1 MEELVFLYKKKKMYI
16 NFAILLVAIVIVV
29 ASFMSVQ
36 EFNVVTMV
44 VFIIVLIGIVTLVI
58 SKITTLK
65 KMSYFIKC
73 NKDGIYT
80 IEAFTYCDWNKINS
94 IELKRYMGY
103 QTLFFQI
110 DDIIKA
116 KFKPIIKNGKQYYCL
131 PLADCAGKPQDI
143 LEKLQNF
150 KNN

>member
-16 NFAILLVAIVIVV
+16 NFAVLLLAIVIVV
-29 ASFMSVQ
+29 ASFMSIQ
-36 EFNVVTMV
+36 KFNLVTIV
-44 VFIIVLIGIVTLVI
+44 IFAFILMGIVTLVI
-58 SKITTLK
+58 SRITTLK
-65 KMSYFIKC
+65 KMDYFIKC
-73 NKDGIYT
+73 DKKGIYT
-80 IEAFTYCDWNKINS
+80 VEAFAYCDWKKNKS

-110 DDIIKA
+110 DDEIKA

-131 PLADCAGKPQDI
+131 PLADCAGKPQEI
-143 LEKLQNF
+143 LEKIQNF

>member
-1 MEELVFLYKKKKMYI
+1 MEELIFLYKKKKMYI
-16 NFAILLVAIVIVV
+16 NFAILLTAIVVIV

-36 EFNVVTMV
+36 KFNIITMV
-44 VFIIVLIGIVTLVI
+44 IFALILMIVVILVI
-58 SKITTLK
+58 SRITILK
-65 KMSYFIKC
+65 KMDYFIKC
-73 NKDGIYT
+73 NKHGIYT
-80 IEAFTYCDWNKINS
+80 VEAFAYCDWKKINS

-110 DDIIKA
+110 DDTIEA
-116 KFKPIIKNGKQYYCL
+116 KFKPIVKNGKQYYCL